1 MGNLNDTIAAISTA
15 IGEAGIAIVRMSGD
29 DSINI
34 IDKIFKSAS
43 GKKMAEAENRKFLY
57 GHIVDGDKQ
66 IDEVLVVKM
75 KGPHSYTAEDIVE
88 IHCHGGVV
96 SVKRILNLILSKGA
110 RLAEKGEFTKRGFL
124 NGRIDLTQAEAV
136 IDMIK
141 AKTDLSFD
149 MGLNQL
155 SGALSEVLNKLK
167 DELVSMQALIV
178 ANIDFPD
185 EDIEDA
191 AYHDLIE
198 RSNKILDK
206 MDNLLDNSKN
216 SRLLRDGI
224 NTVILGKPNVGKS
237 SLLNGLLKY
246 DRAIVTDIAGTTR
259 DIIEDYINLDGVLL
273 KITDTAGIRETDD
286 EVERIGVNIAREKLK
301 EADLVIA
308 IFDISREFDKD
319 DEEILNLIKDK
330 KHITILNKDDLEQK
344 ISDEE
349 IEKYFKDDY
358 LRLSVM
364 ENESVKKIENLI
376 IDLFFDGELKIS
388 SDSVLSNLRHINALK
403 EAKKSLLEVNE
414 SLKKKVFL
422 DLIEVDLENV
432 IGHISE
438 ITGTITTEDILDRVF
453 SDFCI
458 GKYKATI

>member
-34 IDKIFKSAS
+34 IDKIFVSAS
-43 GKKMAEAENRKFLY
+43 GTKMSEAENRKFLY
-57 GHIVDGDKQ
+57 GHICDGDKK

-136 IDMIK
+136 IDLIK
-141 AKTDLSFD
+141 AKTDISFD
-149 MGLNQL
+149 LGLNQL
-155 SGALSEVLNKLK
+155 GGALSEVLNKLK

-191 AYHDLIE
+191 AYNDLLD

-206 MDNLLDNSKN
+206 MDKLIENSKN

-259 DIIEDYINLDGVLL
+259 DVIEDYINLDGVLL
-273 KITDTAGIRETDD
+273 KISDTAGIRETED
-286 EVERIGVNIAREKLK
+286 EVEKIGVNIAREKLK
-301 EADLVIA
+301 DADLVIA
-308 IFDISREFDKD
+308 IFDISRDFDQD
-319 DEEILNLIKDK
+319 DKEILKLIENK
-330 KHITILNKDDLEQK
+330 KHIIILNKDDLEQK
-344 ISDEE
+344 ISDDE

-364 ENESVKKIENLI
+364 ENESVMKVEKLI
-376 IDLFFDGELKIS
+376 IDLFFDGELQIS
-388 SDSVLSNLRHINALK
+388 SDTVLSNLRHINALR
-403 EAKKSLLEVNE
+403 EAKKELLEVNE
-414 SLKKKVFL
+414 SLNKRVFL

-432 IGHISE
+432 IAHISE

-458 GKYKATI
+458 GK

>member
-29 DSINI
+29 DSIDI
-34 IDKIFKSAS
+34 IDEIFKSAS

-191 AYHDLIE
+191 AYNDLIE

-206 MDNLLDNSKN
+206 MDSLLENSKN

-273 KITDTAGIRETDD
+273 KITDTAGIRETED
-286 EVERIGVNIAREKLK
+286 EVEKIGVNIAREKLK

-376 IDLFFDGELKIS
+376 IDLFFDGELQIS

-403 EAKKSLLEVNE
+403 EAKNSLLEVNE
-414 SLKKKVFL
+414 SLKQKVFL

-458 GKYKATI
+458 GK

>member
-15 IGEAGIAIVRMSGD
+15 IGEAGIAIVRISGD
-29 DSINI
+29 DSVNI
-34 IDKIFKSAS
+34 IDEIFKSAS

-191 AYHDLIE
+191 AYNDLIE

-458 GKYKATI
+458 GK

>member
-34 IDKIFKSAS
+34 IDKIFVSAS
-43 GKKMAEAENRKFLY
+43 KVKMAEAENRKFLY
-57 GHIVDGDKQ
+57 GHICDGDKK

-136 IDMIK
+136 IDLIK
-141 AKTDLSFD
+141 AKTDISFD
-149 MGLNQL
+149 LGLNQL
-155 SGALSEVLNKLK
+155 GGALSEVLNKLK

-191 AYHDLIE
+191 AYNDLLD

-206 MDNLLDNSKN
+206 MDKLLENSKN

-259 DIIEDYINLDGVLL
+259 DVIEDYINLDGVLL
-273 KITDTAGIRETDD
+273 KISDTAGIRETED
-286 EVERIGVNIAREKLK
+286 EVEKIGVNIAREKLK
-301 EADLVIA
+301 DADLVIA
-308 IFDISREFDKD
+308 IFDLSRDFDQD
-319 DEEILNLIKDK
+319 DKEILKLIENK
-330 KHITILNKDDLEQK
+330 KHIIILNKDDLEQK
-344 ISDEE
+344 ISDDE

-364 ENESVKKIENLI
+364 ENESVMKVEKLI
-376 IDLFFDGELKIS
+376 IDLFFDGELQIS
-388 SDSVLSNLRHINALK
+388 SDTVLSNLRHINALR
-403 EAKKSLLEVNE
+403 EAKKELLEVNE
-414 SLKKKVFL
+414 SLNKRVFL

-432 IGHISE
+432 IAHISE

-453 SDFCI
+453 SEFCI
-458 GKYKATI
+458 GK

>member
-29 DSINI
+29 DSVNI

-191 AYHDLIE
+191 AYNDLIE

-286 EVERIGVNIAREKLK
+286 EVEKIGVNIAREKLK

-376 IDLFFDGELKIS
+376 IDLFFDGELQIS

-403 EAKKSLLEVNE
+403 EAKKALLEVNE
-414 SLKKKVFL
+414 SLKQKVFL

-458 GKYKATI
+458 GK

>member
-29 DSINI
+29 DSIDI
-34 IDKIFKSAS
+34 IDEIFKSAS

-191 AYHDLIE
+191 AYNDLIE

-206 MDNLLDNSKN
+206 MDSLLENSKN

-273 KITDTAGIRETDD
+273 KITDTAGIRETED
-286 EVERIGVNIAREKLK
+286 EVEKIGVNIAREKLK

-376 IDLFFDGELKIS
+376 IDLFFDGELQIS

-403 EAKKSLLEVNE
+403 EGKNSLLEVNE
-414 SLKKKVFL
+414 SLKQKVFL

-458 GKYKATI
+458 GK

>member
-1 MGNLNDTIAAISTA
+1 MANLNDTIAAISTA

-29 DSINI
+29 DSVNI
-34 IDKIFKSAS
+34 IDEIFVSAS

-57 GHIVDGDKQ
+57 GHIADGDKL

-141 AKTDLSFD
+141 AKTDISFD

-191 AYHDLIE
+191 AYHDLME
-198 RSNKILDK
+198 RSDKILEK

-286 EVERIGVNIAREKLK
+286 EVEKIGVNIAREKLK

-308 IFDISREFDKD
+308 IFDISRDFDKD

-330 KHITILNKDDLEQK
+330 KHITILNKDDLDQK

-376 IDLFFDGELKIS
+376 IDLFFDGELQIS
-388 SDSVLSNLRHINALK
+388 SDSILSNIRHINALK
-403 EAKKSLLEVNE
+403 EAKKVLLEVNE
-414 SLKKKVFL
+414 SLKEKVFL

-432 IGHISE
+432 ISHISE

-458 GKYKATI
+458 GK

>member
-15 IGEAGIAIVRMSGD
+15 IGEAGIAIVRISGE

-34 IDKIFKSAS
+34 IDKIFVAAS
-43 GKKMAEAENRKFLY
+43 KIKMKDAENRKFMY
-57 GHIVDGDKQ
+57 GHIYDEDKK

-136 IDMIK
+136 IDLIK
-141 AKTDLSFD
+141 AKTDISFD
-149 MGLNQL
+149 LGLNQL

-191 AYHDLIE
+191 AYNDLLY
-198 RSNKILDK
+198 RSKKILDK
-206 MDNLLDNSKN
+206 IDNLLENSKN

-259 DIIEDYINLDGVLL
+259 DVIEDYINLDGVLL
-273 KITDTAGIRETDD
+273 KISDTAGIRETDD
-286 EVERIGVNIAREKLK
+286 EVEKIGVNIAREKLK
-301 EADLVIA
+301 DADLVIA
-308 IFDISREFDKD
+308 IFDLSRDFDED
-319 DEEILNLIKDK
+319 DKEILKLIENK
-330 KHITILNKDDLEQK
+330 KHIIILNKDDLEQK

-364 ENESVKKIENLI
+364 ENESVMKVEKLI
-376 IDLFFDGELKIS
+376 IDLFFDGELQIS
-388 SDSVLSNLRHINALK
+388 SDTVLSNLRHINALR
-403 EAKKSLLEVNE
+403 EAKKELLEVNE
-414 SLKKKVFL
+414 SLNK
-422 DLIEVDLENV
+422 
-432 IGHISE
+432 
-438 ITGTITTEDILDRVF
+438 
-453 SDFCI
+453 
-458 GKYKATI
+458 

>member
-1 MGNLNDTIAAISTA
+1 MANLNDTIAAISTA

-29 DSINI
+29 DSVNI
-34 IDKIFKSAS
+34 IDEIFVSAS
-43 GKKMAEAENRKFLY
+43 GKKMAEAENRRFLY
-57 GHIVDGDKQ
+57 GHIADGDKL

-141 AKTDLSFD
+141 AKTDISFD

-191 AYHDLIE
+191 AYHDLME
-198 RSNKILDK
+198 RSDKILEK

-286 EVERIGVNIAREKLK
+286 EVEKIGVNIAREKLK

-308 IFDISREFDKD
+308 IFDISRDFDKD

-330 KHITILNKDDLEQK
+330 KHITILNKDDLDQK

-376 IDLFFDGELKIS
+376 IDLFFDGELQIS
-388 SDSVLSNLRHINALK
+388 SDSILSNIRHINALK
-403 EAKKSLLEVNE
+403 EAKKALLEVNE
-414 SLKKKVFL
+414 SLKEKVFL

-432 IGHISE
+432 ISHISE

-458 GKYKATI
+458 GK

>member
-34 IDKIFKSAS
+34 IDKIFVSAS
-43 GKKMAEAENRKFLY
+43 KVKMAEAENKKFLY
-57 GHIVDGDKQ
+57 GHICDGDKK

-88 IHCHGGVV
+88 IHCHGGIV

-136 IDMIK
+136 IDLIK
-141 AKTDLSFD
+141 AKTDISFD
-149 MGLNQL
+149 LGLNQL
-155 SGALSEVLNKLK
+155 GGALSEVLNKLK

-191 AYHDLIE
+191 AYNDLLD
-198 RSNKILDK
+198 RSNKILEK
-206 MDNLLDNSKN
+206 MDKLLENSKN

-259 DIIEDYINLDGVLL
+259 DVIEDYINLDGVLL
-273 KITDTAGIRETDD
+273 KISDTAGIRETED
-286 EVERIGVNIAREKLK
+286 EVEKIGVNIAREKLK
-301 EADLVIA
+301 DADLVIA
-308 IFDISREFDKD
+308 IFDLSRDFDQD
-319 DEEILNLIKDK
+319 DKEILKLIENK
-330 KHITILNKDDLEQK
+330 KHIIILNKDDLEQK
-344 ISDEE
+344 ISDDE

-364 ENESVKKIENLI
+364 ENESVMKVEKLI
-376 IDLFFDGELKIS
+376 IDLFFDGELQIS
-388 SDSVLSNLRHINALK
+388 SDTVLSNLRHINALR
-403 EAKKSLLEVNE
+403 EAKKELLEVNE
-414 SLKKKVFL
+414 SLNKRVFL

-432 IGHISE
+432 IAHISE

-453 SDFCI
+453 SNFCI
-458 GKYKATI
+458 GK

>member
-34 IDKIFKSAS
+34 IDEIFKSAS

-57 GHIVDGDKQ
+57 GHIVGGDKQ

-191 AYHDLIE
+191 AYNDLIE

-286 EVERIGVNIAREKLK
+286 EVEKIGVNIAREKLK

-330 KHITILNKDDLEQK
+330 KHITILNKDDLDQK

-376 IDLFFDGELKIS
+376 IDLFFDGELQIS

-403 EAKKSLLEVNE
+403 EAKKALLEVNE
-414 SLKKKVFL
+414 SLKQKVFL

-458 GKYKATI
+458 GK

>member
-191 AYHDLIE
+191 AYNDLIE

-273 KITDTAGIRETDD
+273 KITDTAGIRETED
-286 EVERIGVNIAREKLK
+286 EVEKIGVNIAREKLK

-376 IDLFFDGELKIS
+376 IDLFFDGELQIS

-458 GKYKATI
+458 GK

>member
-15 IGEAGIAIVRMSGD
+15 IGEAGIAIVRMSGE

-34 IDKIFKSAS
+34 IDKIFVAAS
-43 GKKMAEAENRKFLY
+43 KIKMKDAENRKFMY
-57 GHIVDGDKQ
+57 GHIYDDDKK

-136 IDMIK
+136 IDLIK
-141 AKTDLSFD
+141 AKTDISFD
-149 MGLNQL
+149 LGLNQL

-191 AYHDLIE
+191 AYNDLLD
-198 RSNKILDK
+198 RSKKIIDK
-206 MDNLLDNSKN
+206 MDNLLENSKN

-259 DIIEDYINLDGVLL
+259 DVIEDYINLDGVLL
-273 KITDTAGIRETDD
+273 KISDTAGIRETDD
-286 EVERIGVNIAREKLK
+286 EVEKIGVNIAREKLK
-301 EADLVIA
+301 DADLVIA
-308 IFDISREFDKD
+308 IFDLSRDFDED
-319 DEEILNLIKDK
+319 DKEILKLIENK
-330 KHITILNKDDLEQK
+330 KHIIILNKDDLEQK

-364 ENESVKKIENLI
+364 ENESVMKVEKLI
-376 IDLFFDGELKIS
+376 IDLFFDGELQIS
-388 SDSVLSNLRHINALK
+388 SDTVLSNLRHINALR
-403 EAKKSLLEVNE
+403 EAKKELLEVNE
-414 SLKKKVFL
+414 SLNKRVFL

-432 IGHISE
+432 IAHISE

-458 GKYKATI
+458 GK

>member
-29 DSINI
+29 DSVNI
-34 IDKIFKSAS
+34 IDEIFKSAS

-57 GHIVDGDKQ
+57 GHIVDGDKL

-191 AYHDLIE
+191 AYNDLIE

-273 KITDTAGIRETDD
+273 KITDTAGIRETED
-286 EVERIGVNIAREKLK
+286 EVEKIGVNIAREKLK

-376 IDLFFDGELKIS
+376 IDLFFDGELQIS

-414 SLKKKVFL
+414 SLKQKVFL

-458 GKYKATI
+458 GK

>member
-29 DSINI
+29 DSVNI
-34 IDKIFKSAS
+34 IDEIFKSAS

-286 EVERIGVNIAREKLK
+286 EVEKIGVNIAREKLK

-364 ENESVKKIENLI
+364 ENESVKKIEDLI
-376 IDLFFDGELKIS
+376 IDLFFDGELQIS
-388 SDSVLSNLRHINALK
+388 SDSILSNLRHINALK

-458 GKYKATI
+458 GK

>member
-29 DSINI
+29 DSVNI
-34 IDKIFKSAS
+34 IDEIFKSAS

-191 AYHDLIE
+191 AYNDLIE

-349 IEKYFKDDY
+349 IKEYFKDDY

-364 ENESVKKIENLI
+364 ENESVKKIEDLI
-376 IDLFFDGELKIS
+376 IDLFFDGELQIS

-414 SLKKKVFL
+414 SLKQKVFL

-458 GKYKATI
+458 GK

>member
-34 IDKIFKSAS
+34 IDKIFVSAS
-43 GKKMAEAENRKFLY
+43 KVKMAEAENRKFLY
-57 GHIVDGDKQ
+57 GHICDGDKK

-136 IDMIK
+136 IDLIK
-141 AKTDLSFD
+141 AKTDISFD
-149 MGLNQL
+149 LGLNQL
-155 SGALSEVLNKLK
+155 GGALSEVLNKLK

-191 AYHDLIE
+191 AYNDLLE
-198 RSNKILDK
+198 RSNKILKK
-206 MDNLLDNSKN
+206 MDKLLENSKN

-259 DIIEDYINLDGVLL
+259 DVIEDYINLDGVLL
-273 KITDTAGIRETDD
+273 KISDTAGIRETED
-286 EVERIGVNIAREKLK
+286 EVEKIGVNIAREKLK
-301 EADLVIA
+301 DADLVIA
-308 IFDISREFDKD
+308 IFDISRDFDQD
-319 DEEILNLIKDK
+319 DKEILKLIENK
-330 KHITILNKDDLEQK
+330 KHIIILNKDDLEQK
-344 ISDEE
+344 IYDDE

-364 ENESVKKIENLI
+364 ENESVMKVEKLI
-376 IDLFFDGELKIS
+376 IDLFFDGELQIS
-388 SDSVLSNLRHINALK
+388 SDTVLSNLRHINALK
-403 EAKKSLLEVNE
+403 EAKKELLEVNE
-414 SLKKKVFL
+414 SLNKRVFL

-432 IGHISE
+432 IAHISE

-458 GKYKATI
+458 GK

>member
-34 IDKIFKSAS
+34 IDKIFVSAS
-43 GKKMAEAENRKFLY
+43 GIKMADAENRKFLY
-57 GHIVDGDKQ
+57 GHICDGDKK

-136 IDMIK
+136 IDLIK
-141 AKTDLSFD
+141 AKTDISFD
-149 MGLNQL
+149 LGLNQL
-155 SGALSEVLNKLK
+155 GGALSEVLNKLK

-191 AYHDLIE
+191 AYNDLLD
-198 RSNKILDK
+198 RSNKILEK
-206 MDNLLDNSKN
+206 MDKLLENSKN

-259 DIIEDYINLDGVLL
+259 DVIEDYINLDGVFL
-273 KITDTAGIRETDD
+273 KISDTAGIRETED
-286 EVERIGVNIAREKLK
+286 EVEKIGVNIAREKLK
-301 EADLVIA
+301 DADLVIA
-308 IFDISREFDKD
+308 IFDISRDFDQNDK
-319 DEEILNLIKDK
+319 EILKLIENK
-330 KHITILNKDDLEQK
+330 KHIIILNKDDLEQK
-344 ISDEE
+344 ISDDE

-364 ENESVKKIENLI
+364 ENESVMKVEKLI
-376 IDLFFDGELKIS
+376 IDLFFDGELQIS
-388 SDSVLSNLRHINALK
+388 SDTVLSNLRHINALR
-403 EAKKSLLEVNE
+403 EAKKELLEVNE
-414 SLKKKVFL
+414 SLNKRVFL

-432 IGHISE
+432 IAHISE

-458 GKYKATI
+458 GK

>member
-34 IDKIFKSAS
+34 IDKIFVSAS
-43 GKKMAEAENRKFLY
+43 KVKMAEAENRKFLY
-57 GHIVDGDKQ
+57 GHICDGDKK

-136 IDMIK
+136 IDLIK
-141 AKTDLSFD
+141 AKTDISFD
-149 MGLNQL
+149 LGLNQL
-155 SGALSEVLNKLK
+155 GGALSEVLNKLK

-191 AYHDLIE
+191 AYNDLLD

-206 MDNLLDNSKN
+206 MDKLLENSKN

-259 DIIEDYINLDGVLL
+259 DVIEDYINLDGVLL
-273 KITDTAGIRETDD
+273 KISDTAGIRETDD
-286 EVERIGVNIAREKLK
+286 EVEKIGVNIAREKLK
-301 EADLVIA
+301 DADLVIA
-308 IFDISREFDKD
+308 IFDLSRDFDQD
-319 DEEILNLIKDK
+319 DKEILKLIENK
-330 KHITILNKDDLEQK
+330 KHIIILNKDDLEQK
-344 ISDEE
+344 ISDDE

-364 ENESVKKIENLI
+364 ENESVMKVEKLI
-376 IDLFFDGELKIS
+376 IDLFFDGELQIS
-388 SDSVLSNLRHINALK
+388 SDTVLSNLRHINALR
-403 EAKKSLLEVNE
+403 EAKKELLEVNE
-414 SLKKKVFL
+414 SLNKRVFL

-432 IGHISE
+432 IAHISE

-458 GKYKATI
+458 GK

>member
-34 IDKIFKSAS
+34 IDEIFKSAS

-75 KGPHSYTAEDIVE
+75 KGPHSYTAEDIIE

-191 AYHDLIE
+191 AYNDLIE

-286 EVERIGVNIAREKLK
+286 EVEKIGVNIAREKLK

-349 IEKYFKDDY
+349 IKKYFKDDY

-376 IDLFFDGELKIS
+376 IDLFFDGELQIS

-458 GKYKATI
+458 GK

>member
-1 MGNLNDTIAAISTA
+1 MSNLNDTIAAISTA

-29 DSINI
+29 DSVNI
-34 IDKIFKSAS
+34 IDEIFVSAS

-57 GHIVDGDKQ
+57 GYIADGDKL

-141 AKTDLSFD
+141 AKTDISFD

-191 AYHDLIE
+191 AYHDLME
-198 RSNKILDK
+198 RSDKILEK

-286 EVERIGVNIAREKLK
+286 EVEKIGVNIAREKLK

-308 IFDISREFDKD
+308 IFDISRDFDKD

-330 KHITILNKDDLEQK
+330 KHITILNKDDLDQK

-376 IDLFFDGELKIS
+376 IDLFFDGELQIS
-388 SDSVLSNLRHINALK
+388 SDSILSNIRHINALK
-403 EAKKSLLEVNE
+403 EAKKALLEVNE
-414 SLKKKVFL
+414 SLKEKVFL

-432 IGHISE
+432 ISHISE

-458 GKYKATI
+458 GK

>member
-34 IDKIFKSAS
+34 IDKIFVSAS
-43 GKKMAEAENRKFLY
+43 GTKMAEAENRKFLY
-57 GHIVDGDKQ
+57 GHICDGDKK

-136 IDMIK
+136 IDLIK
-141 AKTDLSFD
+141 AKTDISFD
-149 MGLNQL
+149 LGLNQL
-155 SGALSEVLNKLK
+155 GGALSEVLNKLK

-191 AYHDLIE
+191 AYNDLLD
-198 RSNKILDK
+198 RSNKILEK
-206 MDNLLDNSKN
+206 MDKLLENSKN

-259 DIIEDYINLDGVLL
+259 DVIEDYINLDGVLL
-273 KITDTAGIRETDD
+273 KISDTAGIRETED
-286 EVERIGVNIAREKLK
+286 EVEKIGVNIAREKLK
-301 EADLVIA
+301 DADLVIA
-308 IFDISREFDKD
+308 IFDISRDFDQD
-319 DEEILNLIKDK
+319 DKEILKLIENK
-330 KHITILNKDDLEQK
+330 KHIIILNKDDLEQK
-344 ISDEE
+344 ISDDE

-364 ENESVKKIENLI
+364 ENESVMKVEKLI
-376 IDLFFDGELKIS
+376 IDLFFDGELQIS
-388 SDSVLSNLRHINALK
+388 SDTVLSNLRHINALR
-403 EAKKSLLEVNE
+403 EAKKELLEVNE
-414 SLKKKVFL
+414 SLNKRVFL
-422 DLIEVDLENV
+422 DLVEVDLENV
-432 IGHISE
+432 IAHISE

-458 GKYKATI
+458 GK

>member
-1 MGNLNDTIAAISTA
+1 MANLNDTIAAISTA

-29 DSINI
+29 DSVNI
-34 IDKIFKSAS
+34 IDEIFVSAS

-57 GHIVDGDKQ
+57 GHIADGDKL

-141 AKTDLSFD
+141 AKTDISFD

-191 AYHDLIE
+191 AYHDLME
-198 RSNKILDK
+198 RSDKILEK

-286 EVERIGVNIAREKLK
+286 EVEKIGVNIAREKLK

-308 IFDISREFDKD
+308 IFDISRDFDKD

-330 KHITILNKDDLEQK
+330 KHITILNKDDLDQK

-376 IDLFFDGELKIS
+376 IDLFFDGELQIS
-388 SDSVLSNLRHINALK
+388 SDSILSNIRHINTLK
-403 EAKKSLLEVNE
+403 EAKKALLEVNE
-414 SLKKKVFL
+414 SLKEKVFL

-432 IGHISE
+432 ISHISE

-458 GKYKATI
+458 GK

>member
-34 IDKIFKSAS
+34 IDEIFKSAS

-191 AYHDLIE
+191 AYNDLIE

-286 EVERIGVNIAREKLK
+286 EVEKIGVNIAREKLK

-330 KHITILNKDDLEQK
+330 KHITILNKDDLDQK

-376 IDLFFDGELKIS
+376 IDLFFDGELQIS

-414 SLKKKVFL
+414 SLKQKVFL

-458 GKYKATI
+458 GK

>member
-273 KITDTAGIRETDD
+273 KITDTAGIRETED
-286 EVERIGVNIAREKLK
+286 EVEKIGVNIAREKLK

-330 KHITILNKDDLEQK
+330 NHITILNKDDLEQK

-349 IEKYFKDDY
+349 IKKYFKDDY

-376 IDLFFDGELKIS
+376 IDLFFDGELQIS

-458 GKYKATI
+458 GK

>member
-15 IGEAGIAIVRMSGD
+15 IGEAGIAIVRMSGE

-34 IDKIFKSAS
+34 IDKIFVAAS
-43 GKKMAEAENRKFLY
+43 KIKMKDAENRKFMY
-57 GHIVDGDKQ
+57 GHIYDADKK

-136 IDMIK
+136 IDLIK
-141 AKTDLSFD
+141 AKTDISFD
-149 MGLNQL
+149 LGLNQL

-191 AYHDLIE
+191 AYNDLLD
-198 RSNKILDK
+198 RSKKILDK
-206 MDNLLDNSKN
+206 IDNLLENSKN

-259 DIIEDYINLDGVLL
+259 DVIEDYINLDGVLL
-273 KITDTAGIRETDD
+273 KISDTAGIRETDD
-286 EVERIGVNIAREKLK
+286 EVEKIGVNIAREKLK
-301 EADLVIA
+301 DADLVIA
-308 IFDISREFDKD
+308 IFDLSRDFDED
-319 DEEILNLIKDK
+319 DKEILKLIENKKD
-330 KHITILNKDDLEQK
+330 IIILNKDDLEQK

-364 ENESVKKIENLI
+364 ENESVMKVEKLI
-376 IDLFFDGELKIS
+376 IDLFFDGELQIS
-388 SDSVLSNLRHINALK
+388 SDTVLSNLRHINALR
-403 EAKKSLLEVNE
+403 EAKKELLEVNE
-414 SLKKKVFL
+414 SLNKRVFL

-432 IGHISE
+432 IAHISE

-458 GKYKATI
+458 GK

>member
-1 MGNLNDTIAAISTA
+1 MANLNDTIAAISTA

-29 DSINI
+29 DSVNI
-34 IDKIFKSAS
+34 IDEIFVSAS

-57 GHIVDGDKQ
+57 GHIADGDKL

-141 AKTDLSFD
+141 AKTDISFD

-191 AYHDLIE
+191 AYHDLME
-198 RSNKILDK
+198 RSDKILEK

-286 EVERIGVNIAREKLK
+286 EVEKIGVNIAREKLK

-308 IFDISREFDKD
+308 IFDISRDFDKD

-330 KHITILNKDDLEQK
+330 KHITILNKDDLDQK

-349 IEKYFKDDY
+349 IEKYFKDNY

-376 IDLFFDGELKIS
+376 IDLFFDGELQIS
-388 SDSVLSNLRHINALK
+388 SDSILSNIRHINALK
-403 EAKKSLLEVNE
+403 EAKKALLEVNE
-414 SLKKKVFL
+414 SLKEKVFL

-432 IGHISE
+432 ISHISE

-458 GKYKATI
+458 GK

>member
-1 MGNLNDTIAAISTA
+1 MANLNDTIAAISTA

-29 DSINI
+29 DSVNI
-34 IDKIFKSAS
+34 IDEIFVSAS
-43 GKKMAEAENRKFLY
+43 GKKMAEAENRRFLY
-57 GHIVDGDKQ
+57 GHIADGDKL

-141 AKTDLSFD
+141 AKTDISFD

-191 AYHDLIE
+191 AYHDLME
-198 RSNKILDK
+198 RSDKILEK

-286 EVERIGVNIAREKLK
+286 EVEKIGVNIAREKLK

-308 IFDISREFDKD
+308 IFDISRDFDKD

-330 KHITILNKDDLEQK
+330 KHITILNKDDLDQK

-376 IDLFFDGELKIS
+376 IDLFFDGELQIY
-388 SDSVLSNLRHINALK
+388 SDSILSNIRHINALK
-403 EAKKSLLEVNE
+403 EAKKALLEVNE
-414 SLKKKVFL
+414 SLKEKVFL

-432 IGHISE
+432 ISHISE

-458 GKYKATI
+458 GK

>member
-15 IGEAGIAIVRMSGD
+15 IGEAGIAIVRMSGE

-34 IDKIFKSAS
+34 IDKIFVSAS
-43 GKKMAEAENRKFLY
+43 GKKIADAENRKFLY
-57 GHIVDGDKQ
+57 GHICDGNKK

-88 IHCHGGVV
+88 IHCHGGIV

-141 AKTDLSFD
+141 AKTDISFD
-149 MGLNQL
+149 LGLNQL

-167 DELVSMQALIV
+167 DELISMQALIV

-191 AYHDLIE
+191 AYNDLID
-198 RSNKILDK
+198 RSEKILNK
-206 MDNLLDNSKN
+206 MDNLLENSKN

-246 DRAIVTDIAGTTR
+246 ERAIVTDIAGTTR
-259 DIIEDYINLDGVLL
+259 DVIEDYINLDGVLL
-273 KITDTAGIRETDD
+273 KISDTAGIRETDD
-286 EVERIGVNIAREKLK
+286 EVEKIGVNIAREKLK
-301 EADLVIA
+301 DADLVIA
-308 IFDISREFDKD
+308 IFDISREFDHNDK
-319 DEEILNLIKDK
+319 EILKLIENK
-330 KHITILNKDDLEQK
+330 KHIIILNKDDLEQK
-344 ISDEE
+344 ISNEE
-349 IEKYFKDDY
+349 IVKYFKDDY

-364 ENESVKKIENLI
+364 KNESVKKVEKLI
-376 IDLFFDGELKIS
+376 LDLFFDGGLQIS
-388 SDSVLSNLRHINALK
+388 SDTVLSNIRHINALK
-403 EAKKSLLEVNE
+403 EARKELLEVKE
-414 SLKKKVFL
+414 SLNKKVFL

-432 IGHISE
+432 IAHISE

-458 GKYKATI
+458 GK

>member
-15 IGEAGIAIVRMSGD
+15 IGEAGIAIVRMSGE

-34 IDKIFKSAS
+34 IDKIFVAAS
-43 GKKMAEAENRKFLY
+43 KIKMKDAENRKFMY
-57 GHIVDGDKQ
+57 GHIYDADKK

-96 SVKRILNLILSKGA
+96 SVKRILYLILSKGA

-136 IDMIK
+136 IDLIK
-141 AKTDLSFD
+141 AKTDISFD
-149 MGLNQL
+149 LGLNQL

-191 AYHDLIE
+191 AYNDLLD
-198 RSNKILDK
+198 RSKKILDK
-206 MDNLLDNSKN
+206 IDNLLENSKN

-259 DIIEDYINLDGVLL
+259 DVIEDYINLDGVLL
-273 KITDTAGIRETDD
+273 KISDTAGIRETDD
-286 EVERIGVNIAREKLK
+286 EVEKIGVNIAREKLK
-301 EADLVIA
+301 DADLVIA
-308 IFDISREFDKD
+308 IFDLSRDFDED
-319 DEEILNLIKDK
+319 DKEILKLIENK
-330 KHITILNKDDLEQK
+330 KHIIILNKDDLEQK

-364 ENESVKKIENLI
+364 ENESVMKVEKLI
-376 IDLFFDGELKIS
+376 IDLFFDGELQIS
-388 SDSVLSNLRHINALK
+388 SDTVLSNLRHINVLR
-403 EAKKSLLEVNE
+403 EAKKELLEVNE
-414 SLKKKVFL
+414 SLNKRVFL

-432 IGHISE
+432 IAHISE

-458 GKYKATI
+458 GK

>member
-34 IDKIFKSAS
+34 IDKIFVSAS
-43 GKKMAEAENRKFLY
+43 KVKMAEAENRKFLY
-57 GHIVDGDKQ
+57 GHICDGDKK

-75 KGPHSYTAEDIVE
+75 NGPHSYTAEDIVE

-136 IDMIK
+136 IDLIK
-141 AKTDLSFD
+141 AKTDISFD
-149 MGLNQL
+149 LGLNQL
-155 SGALSEVLNKLK
+155 GGALSEILNKLK

-191 AYHDLIE
+191 AYNDLLD

-206 MDNLLDNSKN
+206 MDKLLENSKN

-259 DIIEDYINLDGVLL
+259 DVIEDYINLDGVLL
-273 KITDTAGIRETDD
+273 KISDTAGIRETED
-286 EVERIGVNIAREKLK
+286 EVEKIGVNIAREKLK
-301 EADLVIA
+301 DADLVIA
-308 IFDISREFDKD
+308 IFDISRDFDQD
-319 DEEILNLIKDK
+319 DKEILKLIENK
-330 KHITILNKDDLEQK
+330 KHIIILNKDDLEQK
-344 ISDEE
+344 ISDDE

-364 ENESVKKIENLI
+364 ENESVMKVEKLI
-376 IDLFFDGELKIS
+376 IDLFFDGELQIS
-388 SDSVLSNLRHINALK
+388 SDTVLSNLRHINALR
-403 EAKKSLLEVNE
+403 EAKKELLEVNE
-414 SLKKKVFL
+414 SLNKRVFL

-432 IGHISE
+432 IAHISE

-458 GKYKATI
+458 GK

>member
-15 IGEAGIAIVRMSGD
+15 IGEAGIAIVRISGD

-34 IDKIFKSAS
+34 IDKIFVSAS
-43 GKKMAEAENRKFLY
+43 GIKMAEAENRKFLY
-57 GHIVDGDKQ
+57 GHICDGDKK

-136 IDMIK
+136 IDLIK
-141 AKTDLSFD
+141 AKTDISFD
-149 MGLNQL
+149 LGLNQL
-155 SGALSEVLNKLK
+155 GGALSEVLNKLK

-191 AYHDLIE
+191 AYNDLLD
-198 RSNKILDK
+198 RSNKILEK
-206 MDNLLDNSKN
+206 MDKLLENSKN

-259 DIIEDYINLDGVLL
+259 DVIEDYINLDGVLL
-273 KITDTAGIRETDD
+273 KISDTAGIRETED
-286 EVERIGVNIAREKLK
+286 EVEKIGVNIAREKLK
-301 EADLVIA
+301 DADLVIA
-308 IFDISREFDKD
+308 IFDISRDFDQD
-319 DEEILNLIKDK
+319 DKEILKLIENK
-330 KHITILNKDDLEQK
+330 KHIIILNKDDLEQK
-344 ISDEE
+344 ISDDE

-364 ENESVKKIENLI
+364 ENESVMKVEKLI
-376 IDLFFDGELKIS
+376 IDLFFDGELQIS
-388 SDSVLSNLRHINALK
+388 SDTVLSNLRHINALR
-403 EAKKSLLEVNE
+403 EAKKELLEVNE
-414 SLKKKVFL
+414 SLNKRVFL

-432 IGHISE
+432 IAHISE

-458 GKYKATI
+458 GK

>member
-178 ANIDFPD
+178 ANIDFAD

-191 AYHDLIE
+191 AYNDLIE
-198 RSNKILDK
+198 RSNRILEK
-206 MDNLLDNSKN
+206 MDDLLDNSKN

-364 ENESVKKIENLI
+364 KNESVKKIENLI
-376 IDLFFDGELKIS
+376 IDLFFDGQLQIS

-414 SLKKKVFL
+414 SLKQKVFL

-458 GKYKATI
+458 GK

>member
-1 MGNLNDTIAAISTA
+1 MANLNDTIAAISTA

-29 DSINI
+29 DSVNI
-34 IDKIFKSAS
+34 IDKIFVSAS
-43 GKKMAEAENRKFLY
+43 GKKLAEAENRKFLY
-57 GHIVDGDKQ
+57 GHIADGDKL

-141 AKTDLSFD
+141 AKTDISFD

-191 AYHDLIE
+191 AYHDLME
-198 RSNKILDK
+198 RSDKILEK

-286 EVERIGVNIAREKLK
+286 EVEKIGVNIAREKLK

-308 IFDISREFDKD
+308 IFDISRDFDKD

-330 KHITILNKDDLEQK
+330 KHITILNKDDLDQK

-376 IDLFFDGELKIS
+376 IDLFFDGELQIS
-388 SDSVLSNLRHINALK
+388 SDSILSNIRHINALK
-403 EAKKSLLEVNE
+403 EAKKALFEVNE
-414 SLKKKVFL
+414 SLKEKVFL

-458 GKYKATI
+458 GK

>member
-34 IDKIFKSAS
+34 IDKIFVSAS
-43 GKKMAEAENRKFLY
+43 GTKMAEAENRKFLY
-57 GHIVDGDKQ
+57 GHICDGDKK

-136 IDMIK
+136 IDLIK
-141 AKTDLSFD
+141 AKTDISFD
-149 MGLNQL
+149 LGLNQL
-155 SGALSEVLNKLK
+155 GGALSEVLNKLK

-191 AYHDLIE
+191 AYNDLLD
-198 RSNKILDK
+198 RSNKILEK
-206 MDNLLDNSKN
+206 MDKLLENSKN

-259 DIIEDYINLDGVLL
+259 DVIEDYINLDGVLL
-273 KITDTAGIRETDD
+273 KISDTAGIRETED
-286 EVERIGVNIAREKLK
+286 EVEKIGVNIAREKLK
-301 EADLVIA
+301 DADLVIA
-308 IFDISREFDKD
+308 IFDISRDFDQD
-319 DEEILNLIKDK
+319 DKEILKLIENK
-330 KHITILNKDDLEQK
+330 KHIIILNKDDLEQK
-344 ISDEE
+344 ISDDE
-349 IEKYFKDDY
+349 IEKYFKDNY

-364 ENESVKKIENLI
+364 ENESVMKVEKLI
-376 IDLFFDGELKIS
+376 IDLFFDGELQIS
-388 SDSVLSNLRHINALK
+388 SDTVLSNLRHINALR
-403 EAKKSLLEVNE
+403 EAKKELLEVNE
-414 SLKKKVFL
+414 SLNKRVFL

-432 IGHISE
+432 IAHISE
-438 ITGTITTEDILDRVF
+438 IIGTITTEDILDRVF

-458 GKYKATI
+458 GK

>member
-1 MGNLNDTIAAISTA
+1 MANLNDTIAAISTA

-29 DSINI
+29 DSVNI
-34 IDKIFKSAS
+34 IDEIFVSAS

-57 GHIVDGDKQ
+57 GHIADGDKL

-141 AKTDLSFD
+141 AKTDISFD

-191 AYHDLIE
+191 AYHDLME
-198 RSNKILDK
+198 RSDKILEK

-286 EVERIGVNIAREKLK
+286 EVEKIGVNVAREKLK

-308 IFDISREFDKD
+308 IFDISRDFDKD

-330 KHITILNKDDLEQK
+330 KHITILNKDDLDQK

-376 IDLFFDGELKIS
+376 IDLFFDGELQIS
-388 SDSVLSNLRHINALK
+388 SDSILSNIRHINALK
-403 EAKKSLLEVNE
+403 EAKKALLEVNE
-414 SLKKKVFL
+414 SLKEKVFL

-432 IGHISE
+432 ISHISE

-458 GKYKATI
+458 GK

>member
-34 IDKIFKSAS
+34 IDKIFVSAS
-43 GKKMAEAENRKFLY
+43 KVKMAEAENRKFLY
-57 GHIVDGDKQ
+57 GHICDGDKK

-110 RLAEKGEFTKRGFL
+110 RIAEKGEFTKRGFL

-136 IDMIK
+136 IDLIK
-141 AKTDLSFD
+141 AKTDISFD
-149 MGLNQL
+149 LGLNQL
-155 SGALSEVLNKLK
+155 GGALSEVLNKLK

-191 AYHDLIE
+191 AYNDLLD
-198 RSNKILDK
+198 RSKKILEK
-206 MDNLLDNSKN
+206 MDKLLENSKN

-259 DIIEDYINLDGVLL
+259 DVIEDYINLDGVLL
-273 KITDTAGIRETDD
+273 KISDTAGIRETED
-286 EVERIGVNIAREKLK
+286 EVEKIGVNIAREKLK
-301 EADLVIA
+301 DADLVIA
-308 IFDISREFDKD
+308 IFDLSRDFDQD
-319 DEEILNLIKDK
+319 DKEILKLIENK
-330 KHITILNKDDLEQK
+330 KHIIILNKDDLEQK
-344 ISDEE
+344 ISDDE

-364 ENESVKKIENLI
+364 ENESVMKVEKLI
-376 IDLFFDGELKIS
+376 IDLFFDGELQIS
-388 SDSVLSNLRHINALK
+388 SDTVLSNLRHINALR
-403 EAKKSLLEVNE
+403 EAKKELLEVNE
-414 SLKKKVFL
+414 SLNKRVFL

-432 IGHISE
+432 IAHISE

-458 GKYKATI
+458 GK

>member
-29 DSINI
+29 NSINI
-34 IDKIFKSAS
+34 IDKIFVSAS
-43 GKKMAEAENRKFLY
+43 GIKMADAENRKFMY
-57 GHIVDGDKQ
+57 GHIFDGDKK

-110 RLAEKGEFTKRGFL
+110 RLAERGEFTKRGFL

-141 AKTDLSFD
+141 SKTDISFD
-149 MGLNQL
+149 LGLNQL
-155 SGALSEVLNKLK
+155 GGALTEVLNKLK

-191 AYHDLIE
+191 AYNDLID
-198 RSNKILDK
+198 RSKKILEK
-206 MDNLLDNSKN
+206 MDNLLENSKN

-259 DIIEDYINLDGVLL
+259 DVIEDYINLDGVLL
-273 KITDTAGIRETDD
+273 KISDTAGIRETDD
-286 EVERIGVNIAREKLK
+286 EVEKIGVNIAREKLK
-301 EADLVIA
+301 DADLVIA
-308 IFDISREFDKD
+308 IFDLSRDFDQD
-319 DEEILNLIKDK
+319 DKEILKLIENK
-330 KHITILNKDDLEQK
+330 KHIIILNKDDLEQK
-344 ISDEE
+344 ITDKE

-364 ENESVKKIENLI
+364 ENKSVLKVEKLI
-376 IDLFFDGELKIS
+376 IDLFFDGELQIS
-388 SDSVLSNLRHINALK
+388 SETVLSNLRHINALK
-403 EAKKSLLEVNE
+403 EAKKDLIEVNE
-414 SLKKKVFL
+414 SLNKKVFL

-432 IGHISE
+432 IAHISE
-438 ITGTITTEDILDRVF
+438 ITGAITTEDILDRVF

-458 GKYKATI
+458 GK